1 MAATAEAAA
10 CIPLAPLRPQT
21 RVRAFRCFGDY
32 RLTVGQ
38 GRRGQDPIVGSF
50 GNQKREPRFSQVRT
64 TCAQYVDST
73 ATGTSVCVLWNYEM
87 VEETVTT
94 GVSRPFRLGS
104 AFDAGDIA
112 HSIARTT
119 GDAIVCEIGAKYFGG
134 MELTT
139 EVVDDHT
146 IDITADPAQ
155 PILPLL
161 MSTMTVV
168 PSETPMD
175 SFVDTPI
182 GTGPYT
188 FDEYNVSVEPPRRMG
203 RGEAGQGRSGSYG
216 RTRAVSP

>member
-1 MAATAEAAA
+1 MHAKASFILLVGTVGCAGAPTYPDWLPGTYMFAVTHPMAGAVQGAVQVTEDGPVAATAEAAA

-94 GVSRPFRLGS
+94 GVSRPFRLVRDS
-104 AFDAGDIA
+104 GD
-112 HSIARTT
+112 
-119 GDAIVCEIGAKYFGG
+119 
-134 MELTT
+134 
-139 EVVDDHT
+139 
-146 IDITADPAQ
+146 
-155 PILPLL
+155 
-161 MSTMTVV
+161 
-168 PSETPMD
+168 
-175 SFVDTPI
+175 
-182 GTGPYT
+182 
-188 FDEYNVSVEPPRRMG
+188 
-203 RGEAGQGRSGSYG
+203 
-216 RTRAVSP
+216 